1 MTAARSRRGTLMT
14 KSPLLL
20 LLLAATVAGSPAL
33 AQTGDAAVAEAL
45 FRSARTLVAAGSYV
59 EECPKF
65 AESQR
70 IDPKL
75 GTLMNLALCHAKE
88 GKTASAWAEYAQ
100 AAELASRA
108 GQGERE
114 RVARKG
120 AADLEAVL
128 PHVVL
133 RSAASEAI
141 SVSLDGK
148 TMSTAVLGTSLPV
161 DPGTHELVASA
172 TGKRS
177 FSQTITVKPGP
188 GEQVITIPA
197 LEPAGALL
205 LPPPVLPAT
214 PPPAAPPEGETY
226 TSGHP
231 VLGYSL
237 IGGGAAAVIIGSVFG
252 GLAFSQKSAA
262 NGQCNATQC
271 TQAGLNDVSALK
283 TDEATS
289 TVAIGVGIIAAGA
302 GLFFVLTSKHHEG
315 APPAPAATL
324 HPLVGPGQGGLALS
338 GSF

>member
-1 MTAARSRRGTLMT
+1 MKPARSPSRTRSGLTWSAL
-14 KSPLLL
+14 PLL
-20 LLLAATVAGSPAL
+20 AFVSASSPAL

-45 FRSARTLVAAGSYV
+45 FRAARTLVAAGSYA
-59 EECPKF
+59 EACPKF

-75 GTLMNLALCHAKE
+75 GTLMNLALCHANE
-88 GKTASAWAEYAQ
+88 GKTASAWAEYTQ

-108 GQGERE
+108 GQRERE

-128 PHVVL
+128 PHIVL
-133 RSAASEAI
+133 RSAANEAI
-141 SVSLDGK
+141 AVSLDGK

-161 DPGTHELVASA
+161 DPGTHELAASA
-172 TGKRS
+172 TGKKPY
-177 FSQTITVKPGP
+177 SQTITVKPGP
-188 GEQVITIPA
+188 GEQVITVPP
-197 LEPAGALL
+197 LEPAGAVV
-205 LPPPVLPAT
+205 LPPPILPAPGPT
-214 PPPAAPPEGETY
+214 PPPAEGE

-231 VLGYSL
+231 ILGYSL
-237 IGGGAAAVIIGSVFG
+237 IGGGAAAVIVGSIFG

-271 TQAGLNDVSALK
+271 TPAGLRDVSALK

-289 TVAIGVGIIAAGA
+289 TLAIGVGIVAAGA

-315 APPAPAATL
+315 TPAPTATL
-324 HPLVGPGQGGLALS
+324 QPLIGPGQSGLALS